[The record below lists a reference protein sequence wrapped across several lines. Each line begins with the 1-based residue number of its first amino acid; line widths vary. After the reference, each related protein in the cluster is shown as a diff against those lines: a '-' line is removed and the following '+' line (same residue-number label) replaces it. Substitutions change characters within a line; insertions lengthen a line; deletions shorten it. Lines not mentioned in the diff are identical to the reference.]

1 MDKMTPKCQKIY
13 HVKKG
18 DLVEVISGDWKGE
31 KGKIVA
37 ILKKKDRIVLELQ
50 DLSDAKKQN
59 IGMRTLKKSQANPKG
74 GLIERSVSVHVS
86 NVKKQE
92 EKA

>member
-1 MDKMTPKCQKIY
+1 MNKATPKCQKIY

-18 DLVEVISGDWKGE
+18 DLVAVISGDWKGE
-31 KGKIVA
+31 KGKVVA
-37 ILKKKDRIVLELQ
+37 VLKKKDRVVLELQ
-50 DLSDAKKQN
+50 DLSEAKKQN
-59 IGMRTLKKSQANPKG
+59 IGMRTLKKSQTNPQG